1 MNQVIKT
8 IQHIKEC
15 KEDAILNIN
24 GRLLVNNT
32 SMIKLDNTSTRL
44 TIYDNNFENWV
55 EDNVPCYVGG
65 KYLYDDA
72 VQITAL
78 VGIIHDEIGIK
89 AIHSF
94 MRIKQRRGTV
104 YILIYFSLYYSITG
118 FQ

>member
-32 SMIKLDNTSTRL
+32 SIIKLDNTSTCL

-89 AIHSF
+89 AIHSCVLSREAGQF
-94 MRIKQRRGTV
+94 T
-104 YILIYFSLYYSITG
+104 F
-118 FQ
+118 

>member
-1 MNQVIKT
+1 MNQIIKT

-15 KEDAILNIN
+15 KEDRILNIS
-24 GRLLVNNT
+24 GRLIIGKT
-32 SMIKLDNTSTRL
+32 SMLKLDNAPIYL

-55 EDNVPCYVGG
+55 GDNVPCYVGG

-89 AIHSF
+89 AIHSCVLSREEGQF
-94 MRIKQRRGTV
+94 T
-104 YILIYFSLYYSITG
+104 F
-118 FQ
+118 